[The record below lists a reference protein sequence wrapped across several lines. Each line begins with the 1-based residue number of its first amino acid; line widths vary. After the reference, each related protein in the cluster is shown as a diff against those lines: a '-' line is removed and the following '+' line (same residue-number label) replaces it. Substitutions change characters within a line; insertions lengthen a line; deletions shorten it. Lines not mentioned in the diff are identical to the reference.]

1 MTNSTEPNF
10 YRVSVTGHGEFF
22 EWADTALNAI
32 ALVRTDLVH
41 TAHRNGETLTMGSA
55 IARPAVYKEWDN
67 LPEQYTNGGQYLGN

>member
-1 MTNSTEPNF
+1 MTNATDPNF

-41 TAHRNGETLTMGSA
+41 TAHRNGEALTLGSA
-55 IARPAVYKEWDN
+55 IARPAVYGEWNRRPSD
-67 LPEQYTNGGQYLGN
+67 YTNGGAYLGK